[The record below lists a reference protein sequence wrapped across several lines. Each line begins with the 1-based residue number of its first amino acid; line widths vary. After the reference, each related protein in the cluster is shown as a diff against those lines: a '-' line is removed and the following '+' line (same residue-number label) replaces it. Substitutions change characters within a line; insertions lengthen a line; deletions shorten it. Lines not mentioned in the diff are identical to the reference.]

1 MKMWE
6 VWNEIMGRLPSGL
19 SPTEQVVNRV
29 NNFLFNFDCGGWLY
43 NLSPAT
49 GTGETWAELPET
61 AECVAAVGDLK
72 TARQLQQVVRI
83 VETASIQ
90 TSGTWS
96 EFLATVD
103 PSDRIKQIENEIS
116 DEIPQLWDKLRD
128 YTAAHFDCER
138 D

>member
-6 VWNEIMGRLPSGL
+6 VWNEIIERLPSGL

-49 GTGETWAELPET
+49 GTGETWTQLRET

-72 TARQLQQVVRI
+72 TAQQLQQVVRI

-90 TSGTWS
+90 KSGTWS
-96 EFLATVD
+96 EFLATAD
-103 PSDRIKQIENEIS
+103 PSGRIKQIENEIS
-116 DEIPQLWDKLRD
+116 DQIPQLWDKLRD
-128 YTAAHFDCER
+128 YAAANFDCER

>member
-6 VWNEIMGRLPSGL
+6 VWNEIIERLPSGL
-19 SPTEQVVNRV
+19 SPTEQVVNRL

-49 GTGETWAELPET
+49 GTGETWTELRET

-72 TARQLQQVVRI
+72 TAQQLQQVVRI

-96 EFLATVD
+96 EFLAAMD
-103 PSDRIKQIENEIS
+103 PSGRIKQIENEIS